1 MKEITDQ
8 VALAKAN
15 PEKKYLFI
23 QVHAGH
29 GYHFNGFQEVL
40 SNYLDCETKSSY

>member
-1 MKEITDQ
+1 MKEIMDQ

-15 PEKKYLFI
+15 PGKKYLFI

-29 GYHFNGFQEVL
+29 GYHFGGFQEFL
-40 SNYLDCETKSSY
+40 SNFLDYETKSPY